1 MIESKL
7 SISRIEKMLRVAMK
21 SVYDGEVFYHNRI
34 ALAGS
39 KLNDF
44 MVVKVNGSINGM
56 IAADEVIAGGGLVM
70 VQLWARNRKGVKNV
84 NKLIEM
90 RDKLM
95 SILPYKTEDYKI
107 VYHSEIGSRDAIG
120 FHSEFINLK
129 LITQ

>member
-21 SVYDGEVFYHNRI
+21 SVYDGEVFYHSRI
-34 ALAGS
+34 PLSES
-39 KLNDF
+39 KLTDF
-44 MVVKVNGSINGM
+44 MVVKVNGNLSGT
-56 IAADEVIAGGGLVM
+56 IATDEVLTGGGLVM
-70 VQLWARNRKGVKNV
+70 IQLWAKDRSGVKNV

-129 LITQ
+129 LTII